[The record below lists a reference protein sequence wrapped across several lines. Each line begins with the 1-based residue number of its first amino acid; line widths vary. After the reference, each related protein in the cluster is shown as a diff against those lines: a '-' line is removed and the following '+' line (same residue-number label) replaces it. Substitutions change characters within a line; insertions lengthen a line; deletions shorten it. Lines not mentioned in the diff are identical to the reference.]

1 VVQSIKY
8 CSSAARSALWFSE
21 PIEFLRVR
29 ASTKPFQVQML
40 RVNQDG
46 KRDNQDGKFLKGLFS
61 EVLAPI

>member
-1 VVQSIKY
+1 MIGIKQHRL
-8 CSSAARSALWFSE
+8 SLAL
-21 PIEFLRVR
+21 
-29 ASTKPFQVQML
+29 L

>member
-1 VVQSIKY
+1 MERMGIG
-8 CSSAARSALWFSE
+8 AAEEA
-21 PIEFLRVR
+21 IRVLEGQL
-29 ASTKPFQVQML
+29 PVL